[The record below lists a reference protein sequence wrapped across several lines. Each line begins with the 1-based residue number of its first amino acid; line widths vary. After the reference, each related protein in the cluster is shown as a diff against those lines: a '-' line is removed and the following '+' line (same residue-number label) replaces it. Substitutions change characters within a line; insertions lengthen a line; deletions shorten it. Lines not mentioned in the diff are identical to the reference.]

1 MILLQYFFILVFT
14 LTALRLSLCSN
25 SAIEVHYLN
34 LTSTLNA
41 LTSGQW
47 WLPNGLPTATTS
59 NEQLSKT
66 TSSIVAD
73 DNQLKRFKSNSHT
86 FTPGVYTYQKSADA
100 SLTMIGIY
108 TGGDENGNDVHNDS

>member
-1 MILLQYFFILVFT
+1 M
-14 LTALRLSLCSN
+14 SLCSN

-34 LTSTLNA
+34 LTSALNA
-41 LTSGQW
+41 ITSGQW
-47 WLPNGLPTATTS
+47 WLPNGLPTVT
-59 NEQLSKT
+59 NDKLSET
-66 TSSIVAD
+66 MSSIFAD

-86 FTPGVYTYQKSADA
+86 FTPGVYTYQKLADA

>member
-14 LTALRLSLCSN
+14 LTAFGLSLCSN

-41 LTSGQW
+41 MTFGQW
-47 WLPNGLPTATTS
+47 WLPNGLPTATS
-59 NEQLSKT
+59 NKLSET
-66 TSSIVAD
+66 MSSIIAD
-73 DNQLKRFKSNSHT
+73 ESQLKRYGYDSHT